1 MELVVKENELKSA
14 VDYEMDKYQQR
25 RDEKL
30 IFTYVY
36 TNRREIR
43 LVRLRIQLQ
52 RPSNVA
58 MLCYNI

>member
-1 MELVVKENELKSA
+1 MELVVKESELKSA
-14 VDYEMDKYQQR
+14 VDYEMDKYQQQ

-36 TNRREIR
+36 TNQKDIR

-52 RPSNVA
+52 IPWIVA
-58 MLCYNI
+58 MICYNI